1 MTAVTFEIAFLW
13 DTVERGNVGALTDE
27 KLRALHEFCTE
38 HDIALPPAADVA
50 TEMEKRGLL

>member
-13 DTVERGNVGALTDE
+13 DTVERGKVGALTDE
-27 KLRALHEFCTE
+27 KLAALHQFCVE